1 MPPKVAT
8 RSSLEQVAIL
18 DAMLARNTGAAMD
31 EMKAALD
38 CSEKTVQRH
47 VAWMVKKFGIRILT
61 MGLGVR
67 RRWIYLD
74 PTLSIFTPAARRHIT
89 GARL

>member
-18 DAMLARNTGAAMD
+18 DALLARPTGATMP
-31 EMKAALD
+31 EMTAALD
-38 CSEKTVQRH
+38 CHERTVRRH
-47 VAWMVKKFGIRILT
+47 VAWMNRKFGVRILT
-61 MGLGVR
+61 IGVGEKR
-67 RRWIYLD
+67 SWVYLE
-74 PTLSIFTPAARRHIT
+74 PALSIFTPAARRHIT